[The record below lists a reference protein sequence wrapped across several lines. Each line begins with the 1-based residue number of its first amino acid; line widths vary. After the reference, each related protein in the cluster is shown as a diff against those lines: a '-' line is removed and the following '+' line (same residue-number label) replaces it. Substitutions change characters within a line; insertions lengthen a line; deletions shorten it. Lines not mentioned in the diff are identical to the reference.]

1 MKYVQLS
8 FNLTGRCNLSCA
20 YCAVNGG
27 ESKTPDTKPKAIIK
41 GYRKIRKMH
50 PSACIDLNCM
60 GEGEPLL
67 NWEGIETIDN
77 IKRDDKNTRCFIT
90 TNGTQQKRVLE
101 LARRNW
107 IITVSYDGV
116 HNESLR
122 GQSEIV
128 QNTINTL
135 AKTNADF
142 LVRITFA
149 PESLSSLEDSLDNV
163 KQLGVE
169 YVVLGPV
176 FPFGKYR
183 AKEVMHFDINKLY
196 ESITYAEKIG
206 LKAILS
212 IQEQC
217 TLATKGYYAMPDGN
231 ISICYVKFIKPT
243 IQNRKKAEIR
253 GCILYDYNNLI
264 KEEY

>member
-8 FNLTGRCNLSCA
+8 FNLTGQCNLSCA

-27 ESKTPDTKPKAIIK
+27 ESKIPDTEPSTITK
-41 GYRKIRKMH
+41 GYKKIRKMH

-67 NWEGIETIDN
+67 NWKAIETVEE
-77 IKRDDKNTRCFIT
+77 IKQNDKNTRCFIT
-90 TNGTQQKRVLE
+90 TNGTLQERVLE

-116 HNESLR
+116 YNESLR

-128 QNTINTL
+128 KNTINKL
-135 AKTNADF
+135 GKANANF
-142 LVRITFA
+142 LVRITFT
-149 PESLSSLEDSLDNV
+149 PDSLSSLEDSLDDV
-163 KQLGVE
+163 KKLGVE

-176 FPFGKYR
+176 FPFGKYEK
-183 AKEVMHFDINKLY
+183 KELVRFDINRLY
-196 ESITYAEKIG
+196 ESIKHAEEIG
-206 LKAILS
+206 LKTILS

-217 TLATKGYYAMPDGN
+217 TLATKGYYVMPDGN
-231 ISICYVKFIKPT
+231 ISICYVKQIKPSLK
-243 IQNRKKAEIR
+243 NRKKAYER
-253 GCILYDYNNLI
+253 GCILHKYTSL
-264 KEEY
+264 

>member
-27 ESKTPDTKPKAIIK
+27 ESKTPDTEPNAIIK
-41 GYRKIRKMH
+41 GYKKIRKMY

-60 GEGEPLL
+60 GEGEPSL
-67 NWEGIETIDN
+67 NWKGIETIDN
-77 IKRDDKNTRCFIT
+77 INQNDKNTRCFIT
-90 TNGTQQKRVLE
+90 TNGTLQERVLE

-128 QNTINTL
+128 KNTINKL
-135 AKTNADF
+135 GKVNAKF
-142 LVRITFA
+142 LVRITFT
-149 PESLSSLEDSLDNV
+149 PDSLSSLEDSLDGI
-163 KQLGVE
+163 KELGVE

-183 AKEVMHFDINKLY
+183 EKELKQFDINKLY
-196 ESITYAEKIG
+196 ESIKHAGKIG

-217 TLATKGYYAMPDGN
+217 TLATKGYYVMPDGN
-231 ISICYVKFIKPT
+231 ISICYVKQIKPT
-243 IQNRKKAEIR
+243 LKNRKKAYEQ
-253 GCILYDYNNLI
+253 GCILHTYTSL
-264 KEEY
+264 